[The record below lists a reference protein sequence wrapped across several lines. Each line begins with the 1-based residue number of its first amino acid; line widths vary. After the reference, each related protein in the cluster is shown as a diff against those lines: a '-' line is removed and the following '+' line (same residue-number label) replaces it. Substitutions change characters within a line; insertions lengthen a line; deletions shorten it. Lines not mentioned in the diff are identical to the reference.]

1 MQGLNDNGIKNW
13 NQLKKS
19 ILPKLEIYELKTSYR
34 QLPSLL
40 DMSKQMYYD
49 DLKVEAPYTTTKE
62 RSDNEPAPLCF
73 ISNDEEEKAEW
84 IAKRII
90 EVYKTYEQSMP
101 SVAIFVG
108 DDVNI
113 KELVDL
119 INDQDY
125 LNGIQIYDCSE
136 NRTATNTK
144 AVRVFRISEVKGMEF
159 EVVFFY
165 DIDKALKDC
174 SLDIMR
180 RYLYVGVSRAT
191 THLAA
196 TFTQE
201 EGNKDIIK
209 YFDKMVDNWKI

>member
-1 MQGLNDNGIKNW
+1 MICQN
-13 NQLKKS
+13 
-19 ILPKLEIYELKTSYR
+19 
-34 QLPSLL
+34 
-40 DMSKQMYYD
+40 
-49 DLKVEAPYTTTKE
+49 
-62 RSDNEPAPLCF
+62 NEPAPLCF
-73 ISNDEEEKAEW
+73 ISDDEEEKAEW

-90 EVYKTYEQSMP
+90 EVYKTYDESMP

-136 NRTATNTK
+136 NRTAPNTK

-165 DIDKALKDC
+165 DIDTALEYC

-201 EGNKDIIK
+201 EGNEDIIQ
-209 YFDKMVDNWKI
+209 YFDRTIDNWKI